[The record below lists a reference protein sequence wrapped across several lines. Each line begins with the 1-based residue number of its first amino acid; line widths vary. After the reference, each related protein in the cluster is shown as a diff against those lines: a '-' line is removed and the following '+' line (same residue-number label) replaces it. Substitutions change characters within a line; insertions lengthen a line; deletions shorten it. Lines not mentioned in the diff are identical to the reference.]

1 MVWFYRRLFSFGLSG
16 WNRDFLYRKNFD
28 SIQADLVKVRSMAEL
43 LRTEKL
49 RKYFGVVS
57 AADDVDLQIEEGVL
71 TSIIG
76 PNGAGKTTLINLLT
90 GNILPDSGKVF
101 FYDEE
106 ITRLPIHKRV
116 KKGICRSFQIMN
128 IFPKLTVLENLQIPT
143 LSLMNRC
150 LSFIKPVDRHAD
162 VNERVEKLLA
172 ELGMTNKKDLL
183 SGTLSHGDQ
192 RLLEIGLAMASE
204 PKLLFLDEPTAG
216 MNPVERVKVLENI
229 RRLSHE
235 KQSTFV
241 IVEHDMDIV
250 FSLSDRIIVL
260 HRGQILADGK
270 PEQIKQNEDVR
281 KVYLGEELLW
291 EKI

>member
-1 MVWFYRRLFSFGLSG
+1 
-16 WNRDFLYRKNFD
+16 
-28 SIQADLVKVRSMAEL
+28 MAEL

-57 AADDVDLQIEEGVL
+57 AADNVDLRIEEGVL

-90 GNILPDSGKVF
+90 GNILPDSGRVF

-106 ITRLPIHKRV
+106 ITHLSIHKRV

-128 IFPKLTVLENLQIPT
+128 IFPKLSVFENLQIPVF
-143 LSLMNRC
+143 SLLNRS
-150 LSFIKPVDRHAD
+150 LSFFKPVRSYPD
-162 VNERVEKLLA
+162 VNERVERLLV
-172 ELGMTNKKDLL
+172 ELGMTSKKDLS

-229 RRLSHE
+229 RRLSRE

-250 FSLSDRIIVL
+250 FSLSDRIVVL

-270 PEQIKQNEDVR
+270 PEEIKQNEDVK
-281 KVYLGEELLW
+281 KVYLGEEILW

>member
-1 MVWFYRRLFSFGLSG
+1 MS
-16 WNRDFLYRKNFD
+16 
-28 SIQADLVKVRSMAEL
+28 EL

-57 AADDVDLQIEEGVL
+57 AADDVDLHIEGGVL

-90 GNILPDSGKVF
+90 GNIQPDSGKVF
-101 FYDEE
+101 FNEEE
-106 ITRLPIHKRV
+106 ITHLPIHKRV

-128 IFPKLTVLENLQIPT
+128 IFPKLSVFENLQIPVF
-143 LSLMNRC
+143 SLLNR
-150 LSFIKPVDRHAD
+150 SFRFFKPVRSHMD

-172 ELGMTNKKDLL
+172 ELGMTNKKDLPA
-183 SGTLSHGDQ
+183 GTLSHGDQ

-260 HRGQILADGK
+260 HRGQILADGN
-270 PEQIKQNEDVR
+270 PEEIKQNEDVK
-281 KVYLGEELLW
+281 KVYLGEEILW

>member
-1 MVWFYRRLFSFGLSG
+1 
-16 WNRDFLYRKNFD
+16 
-28 SIQADLVKVRSMAEL
+28 
-43 LRTEKL
+43 
-49 RKYFGVVS
+49 
-57 AADDVDLQIEEGVL
+57 
-71 TSIIG
+71 
-76 PNGAGKTTLINLLT
+76 
-90 GNILPDSGKVF
+90 
-101 FYDEE
+101 
-106 ITRLPIHKRV
+106 
-116 KKGICRSFQIMN
+116 
-128 IFPKLTVLENLQIPT
+128 
-143 LSLMNRC
+143 
-150 LSFIKPVDRHAD
+150 

>member
-1 MVWFYRRLFSFGLSG
+1 MT
-16 WNRDFLYRKNFD
+16 D
-28 SIQADLVKVRSMAEL
+28 L

-57 AADDVDLQIEEGVL
+57 ATDDIDLQIDEGVL

-90 GNILPDSGKVF
+90 GNILVDSGKIF
-101 FYDEE
+101 FYNEE
-106 ITRLPIHKRV
+106 ITHLPIHKRV

-128 IFPKLTVLENLQIPT
+128 IFPKLSVFENLQIPV
-143 LSLMNRC
+143 LSLLNQS
-150 LSFIKPVDRHAD
+150 LSFFKPVHCHTN
-162 VNERVEKLLA
+162 VNERVEKLLN
-172 ELGMTNKKDLL
+172 EIGLKDKKDLPA
-183 SGTLSHGDQ
+183 GTLSHGDQ
-192 RLLEIGLAMASE
+192 RLLEIGLAMAPE

-216 MNPVERVKVLENI
+216 MNPLERVKVLENI
-229 RRLSHE
+229 RRLSKE

-270 PEQIKQNEDVR
+270 PDEIKQNEDVR
-281 KVYLGEELLW
+281 KVYLGEEILW
-291 EKI
+291 EKV

>member
-1 MVWFYRRLFSFGLSG
+1 
-16 WNRDFLYRKNFD
+16 
-28 SIQADLVKVRSMAEL
+28 MAEL

-57 AADDVDLQIEEGVL
+57 AADDVDLHIEEGVL

-101 FYDEE
+101 FNEEE
-106 ITRLPIHKRV
+106 ITHLPIHKRV

-128 IFPKLTVLENLQIPT
+128 IFPKLSVFENFQIPVF
-143 LSLMNRC
+143 SLLNR
-150 LSFIKPVDRHAD
+150 SFRFFKPVRSHMD

-172 ELGMTNKKDLL
+172 ELGMTNKKDLPA
-183 SGTLSHGDQ
+183 GTLSHGDQ

-270 PEQIKQNEDVR
+270 PEEIKQNKDVK
-281 KVYLGEELLW
+281 KVYLGEEILW

>member
-1 MVWFYRRLFSFGLSG
+1 MT
-16 WNRDFLYRKNFD
+16 D
-28 SIQADLVKVRSMAEL
+28 L

-57 AADDVDLQIEEGVL
+57 AADNIDLRFEEGVL

-90 GNILPDSGKVF
+90 GNILADSGKIF
-101 FYDEE
+101 FGQEE
-106 ITRLPIHKRV
+106 ISRLPIHQRV

-128 IFPKLTVLENLQIPT
+128 IFPRLSVFENLQIPIFALLNQT
-143 LSLMNRC
+143 ST
-150 LSFIKPVDRHAD
+150 FFKPVRHHTEARERAD
-162 VNERVEKLLA
+162 KLL
-172 ELGMTNKKDLL
+172 EEVGLSDKKNFPA
-183 SGTLSHGDQ
+183 GILSHGDQ
-192 RLLEIGLAMASE
+192 RLLEIGMALAPE

-216 MNPVERVKVLENI
+216 MNPVERLKTLENI
-229 RRLSHE
+229 RRLWKE

-260 HRGQILADGK
+260 HRGQVLADGT
-270 PEQIKQNEDVR
+270 PDEIKQNEDVR
-281 KVYLGEELLW
+281 KIYLGEEVFW
-291 EKI
+291 ERI

>member
-1 MVWFYRRLFSFGLSG
+1 MS
-16 WNRDFLYRKNFD
+16 D
-28 SIQADLVKVRSMAEL
+28 L

-57 AADDVDLQIEEGVL
+57 AADDIDLQIREGVL

-90 GNILPDSGKVF
+90 GNVLPDSGKVF
-101 FYDEE
+101 FNDEE
-106 ITRLPIHKRV
+106 ITYLPIHKRV

-128 IFPKLTVLENLQIPT
+128 IFPKLSVYENLQIPI
-143 LSLMNRC
+143 
-150 LSFIKPVDRHAD
+150 LSFLNRSLNLFKPVYRQTDA
-162 VNERVEKLLA
+162 NERVNKLLT
-172 ELGMTNKKDLL
+172 EIGLMDKKALPA
-183 SGTLSHGDQ
+183 GTLSHGDQ
-192 RLLEIGLAMASE
+192 RLLEISLAMAPE

-229 RRLSHE
+229 RRLSRE
-235 KQSTFV
+235 KHSTFV

-260 HRGQILADGK
+260 HRGQILADGT
-270 PEQIKQNEDVR
+270 PEEIKQNEDVK
-281 KVYLGEELLW
+281 KVYLGEEILW
-291 EKI
+291 EKV

>member
-1 MVWFYRRLFSFGLSG
+1 
-16 WNRDFLYRKNFD
+16 
-28 SIQADLVKVRSMAEL
+28 MAEL

-57 AADDVDLQIEEGVL
+57 AADDIDLRIDEGVL

-76 PNGAGKTTLINLLT
+76 PNGAGKTTFINLLT
-90 GNILPDSGKVF
+90 GNILPDSGKIF
-101 FYDEE
+101 FLNQE

-116 KKGICRSFQIMN
+116 KKGVCRSFQIMN
-128 IFPKLTVLENLQIPT
+128 IFPKLTVYENLQIPILSYLNRT
-143 LSLMNRC
+143 LS
-150 LSFIKPVDRHAD
+150 FFKPVTSHRDANEKVDR
-162 VNERVEKLLA
+162 LLK
-172 ELGMTNKKDLL
+172 EIGLIDKKDL
-183 SGTLSHGDQ
+183 SAGVLSHGDQ

-216 MNPVERVKVLENI
+216 MNPVERVRILENI
-229 RRLSHE
+229 RKLSLE

-250 FSLSDRIIVL
+250 FSLSDRIVVL
-260 HRGQILADGK
+260 HRGQLLADGT
-270 PEQIKQNEDVR
+270 PEEIHKNEDVR
-281 KVYLGEELLW
+281 KVYLGEEILW

>member
-1 MVWFYRRLFSFGLSG
+1 
-16 WNRDFLYRKNFD
+16 
-28 SIQADLVKVRSMAEL
+28 MAEL

-49 RKYFGVVS
+49 KKYFGVVS
-57 AADDVDLQIEEGVL
+57 AADEIDLRIDEGVL

-76 PNGAGKTTLINLLT
+76 PNGAGKTTFINLLT

-101 FYDEE
+101 FRNQE

-128 IFPKLTVLENLQIPT
+128 IFPKLTVYENLQIPILSNLNRT
-143 LSLMNRC
+143 LSFFKSVSC
-150 LSFIKPVDRHAD
+150 HAD
-162 VNERVEKLLA
+162 ANEKVDKLL
-172 ELGMTNKKDLL
+172 EEIGLTDKKAL
-183 SGTLSHGDQ
+183 SAATLSHGDQ

-229 RRLSHE
+229 RRLSRE

-260 HRGQILADGK
+260 HRGQVLADGA
-270 PEQIKQNEDVR
+270 PDEIKQNEDVR
-281 KVYLGEELLW
+281 KVYLGEEILW
-291 EKI
+291 EKV

>member
-1 MVWFYRRLFSFGLSG
+1 MQE
-16 WNRDFLYRKNFD
+16 
-28 SIQADLVKVRSMAEL
+28 I

-49 RKYFGVVS
+49 KKYFGVVS
-57 AADDVDLQIEEGVL
+57 AADGVDLSLERGVL

-76 PNGAGKTTLINLLT
+76 PNGAGKTTFINLLT

-101 FYDEE
+101 FDGEE
-106 ITRLPIHKRV
+106 ITHLPTYKRV

-128 IFPKLTVLENLQIPT
+128 IFPKLTVYENLQIPIF
-143 LSLMNRC
+143 SLFNRS
-150 LSFIKPVDRHAD
+150 LSFFQPLSRHVD
-162 VNERVEKLLA
+162 VNDRVEKLLR
-172 ELGMTNKKDLL
+172 EIGLFDKKEILA
-183 SGTLSHGDQ
+183 GTLSHGDQ
-192 RLLEIGLAMASE
+192 RLLEIALAMAPE

-229 RRLSHE
+229 RRLSKE

-250 FSLSDRIIVL
+250 FSLSDRIVVL
-260 HRGQILADGK
+260 HRGQVLADG
-270 PEQIKQNEDVR
+270 PPDQIKQNEDVR
-281 KVYLGEELLW
+281 KVYLGEEILW

>member
-1 MVWFYRRLFSFGLSG
+1 MS
-16 WNRDFLYRKNFD
+16 
-28 SIQADLVKVRSMAEL
+28 EL

-57 AADDVDLQIEEGVL
+57 AADNIDLHIEEGVL

-90 GNILPDSGKVF
+90 GNVPADSGKVF
-101 FYDEE
+101 FCEEE
-106 ITRLPIHKRV
+106 ITHLPIHKRV

-128 IFPKLTVLENLQIPT
+128 IFPKLTVFENLQIPIF
-143 LSLMNRC
+143 SLMNRS
-150 LSFIKPVDRHAD
+150 LSFIKPVGRHAD
-162 VNERVEKLLA
+162 VNKRSEKLL
-172 ELGMTNKKDLL
+172 EEIGLRDKKDLPA
-183 SGTLSHGDQ
+183 GTLSHGDQ
-192 RLLEIGLAMASE
+192 RLLEIGLAMAPD

-250 FSLSDRIIVL
+250 FSLSDRIVVL
-260 HRGQILADGK
+260 HRGQILADGR
-270 PEQIKQNEDVR
+270 PEGIKQNEDVR
-281 KVYLGEELLW
+281 KVYLGEELFW

>member
-1 MVWFYRRLFSFGLSG
+1 
-16 WNRDFLYRKNFD
+16 
-28 SIQADLVKVRSMAEL
+28 MAEI

-71 TSIIG
+71 TSVIG

-90 GNILPDSGKVF
+90 GNIPPDSGKVF
-101 FYDEE
+101 FCDED
-106 ITRLPIHKRV
+106 ITHLPIHKRV
-116 KKGICRSFQIMN
+116 KRGICRSFQIMN
-128 IFPKLTVLENLQIPT
+128 IFPKLTVLENLQIPI
-143 LSLMNRC
+143 LSQMNRS
-150 LSFIKPVDRHAD
+150 LSFFRPVDRHAD
-162 VNERVEKLLA
+162 VNERVEMLMKEIGLF
-172 ELGMTNKKDLL
+172 EKKDLL
-183 SGTLSHGDQ
+183 AGTLSHGDQ
-192 RLLEIGLAMASE
+192 RLLEIGLAMAPE

-216 MNPVERVKVLENI
+216 MNPVERVKILENI
-229 RRLSHE
+229 RRLSRE
-235 KQSTFV
+235 RQSTFV

-260 HRGQILADGK
+260 HRGQILADGN
-270 PEQIKQNEDVR
+270 PAEIRQNEDVR

>member
-1 MVWFYRRLFSFGLSG
+1 MT
-16 WNRDFLYRKNFD
+16 D
-28 SIQADLVKVRSMAEL
+28 L

-57 AADDVDLQIEEGVL
+57 ATDNIDLQIDEGVL

-90 GNILPDSGKVF
+90 GNIPVDSGKIF
-101 FYDEE
+101 FYNEE
-106 ITRLPIHKRV
+106 ITHLPTHKRV

-128 IFPKLTVLENLQIPT
+128 IFPKLSVFENLQIPV
-143 LSLMNRC
+143 LSLLNQS
-150 LSFIKPVDRHAD
+150 LSFFKPVHCHTD
-162 VNERVEKLLA
+162 VNERVEKLLN
-172 ELGMTNKKDLL
+172 EIGLKDKKDLPA
-183 SGTLSHGDQ
+183 GTLSHGDQ
-192 RLLEIGLAMASE
+192 RLLEIGLAMAPE
-204 PKLLFLDEPTAG
+204 PKLFFLDEPTAG
-216 MNPVERVKVLENI
+216 MNPLERVKVLENI
-229 RRLSHE
+229 RRLSKE

-270 PEQIKQNEDVR
+270 PDEIKQNEDVR
-281 KVYLGEELLW
+281 KVYLGEEILW
-291 EKI
+291 EKV

>member
-1 MVWFYRRLFSFGLSG
+1 MT
-16 WNRDFLYRKNFD
+16 D
-28 SIQADLVKVRSMAEL
+28 L

-57 AADDVDLQIEEGVL
+57 ATDDIDLQIDEGVL

-90 GNILPDSGKVF
+90 GNILVDSGKIF
-101 FYDEE
+101 FYNEE
-106 ITRLPIHKRV
+106 ITHLPIHKRV

-128 IFPKLTVLENLQIPT
+128 IFPKLSVFENLQIPV
-143 LSLMNRC
+143 LSLLNQS
-150 LSFIKPVDRHAD
+150 LSFFKPVHCHTD
-162 VNERVEKLLA
+162 VNERVEKLLN
-172 ELGMTNKKDLL
+172 EIGLKDKKDLPA
-183 SGTLSHGDQ
+183 GTLSHGDQ
-192 RLLEIGLAMASE
+192 RLLEIGLAMAPE

-216 MNPVERVKVLENI
+216 MNPLERVKVLENI
-229 RRLSHE
+229 RRLSKE

-270 PEQIKQNEDVR
+270 PDEIKQNEDVR
-281 KVYLGEELLW
+281 KVYLGEEILW
-291 EKI
+291 EKV

>member
-1 MVWFYRRLFSFGLSG
+1 
-16 WNRDFLYRKNFD
+16 
-28 SIQADLVKVRSMAEL
+28 MAEL

-57 AADDVDLQIEEGVL
+57 AADDVNLQIEEGVL

-106 ITRLPIHKRV
+106 ITHLPIHKRV

-128 IFPKLTVLENLQIPT
+128 IFPKLSVFENFQIPVF
-143 LSLMNRC
+143 SLMNRS
-150 LSFIKPVDRHAD
+150 LSFFKPVYSHAD

-172 ELGMTNKKDLL
+172 ELGLTSKKGLPA
-183 SGTLSHGDQ
+183 GTLSHGDQ

-229 RRLSHE
+229 RRLSRE

-260 HRGQILADGK
+260 HRGQVLADGA
-270 PEQIKQNEDVR
+270 PDEIKQNEDVR
-281 KVYLGEELLW
+281 KVYLGEEILW
-291 EKI
+291 EKV